1 MNIRIFKLSPFQL
14 VIFSLIGG
22 IVLGILVGKPAGK
35 LEIVGEAYIRL
46 LQMTVLPYI
55 MFSLVGG
62 LGRLNMDMAKRIGIA
77 GAGLIL
83 FLWTTTMIALLMVP
97 FAYPDWTS
105 ASFFSSSLITKP
117 ASFDPLTLYIP
128 ANPFKS
134 LANTVVPAVVVFS
147 IAMGIALIPVQNKD
161 GLILVLQN
169 VSDALMKMASFV
181 AKLAPIGIFALSAA
195 AAGTLDLE
203 ALTRLQVYLWVYAG
217 AWLVLTFFTLPMFVA
232 WATPFSYRDVIREAR
247 TPMVTA
253 FAAGTVLVVLPLIA
267 ERAKQLIGERSH
279 LGKSDEARTA
289 IDVLVPTAYSFP
301 SVGTLLGI
309 GFILFSGW
317 YVGSPLDVSQYPG
330 FVVTGAVSAFGTMAV
345 ALPFMLDYFHL
356 PSDLFQLYL
365 LGSVMTMRF
374 ATVLATMHALVISLL
389 GASVMLGW
397 LKKKALLQVL
407 AASVVAMGLLMWGL
421 GAVLTHVLP
430 YKYTGYESFVSM
442 TPMGKSGGERIVKLP
457 EKLSDNALSTPRLS
471 VIEQRGTLRV
481 GFPDDALPFAFLNKQ
496 GDMVG
501 FDIDLMRELARE
513 LGVGLELVKLEKSH
527 SRSALNEGRIDIYA
541 GGLILTSERAREW
554 TPSQPYLLEHIGLI
568 VPDYRRS
575 SFATLEKIRAEGQL
589 RIGVLKVLDEALYRP
604 IVREYFSSAEIVPLD
619 SPRDYLSGK
628 VKLDAMLYT
637 AESASAWTLIFPH
650 YVVVIPQGLEYK
662 APLSLMLP
670 TRQPELRFFIN
681 LWLEVEKTH
690 GLIHKLEK
698 YWIYGQTKQKEQ
710 KEQKGSK

>member
-1 MNIRIFKLSPFQL
+1 MNIRIFRLSPFQL

-22 IVLGILVGKPAGK
+22 IVFGVLVGKPAGK
-35 LEIVGEAYIRL
+35 LEILGDAYIRL

-55 MFSLVGG
+55 LFSLVGG
-62 LGRLNMDMAKRIGIA
+62 LGRLNMDMARRIGIA

-83 FLWTTTMIALLMVP
+83 FLWATTMLTLLVMP

-134 LANTVVPAVVVFS
+134 LANTIVPAVVVFS
-147 IAMGIALIPVQNKD
+147 IAMGIALIPVRNKD
-161 GLILVLQN
+161 GLILLLQN

-195 AAGTLDLE
+195 AAGTLDFQ

-232 WATPFSYRDVIREAR
+232 LATPFSYRDVIREAR

-253 FAAGTVLVVLPLIA
+253 LAAGTVLVVLPMIA
-267 ERAKQLIGERSH
+267 ERAKQLLGEHSN

-309 GFILFSGW
+309 GFIPFAGW
-317 YVGSPLDVSQYPG
+317 YVGSPLDASQYPG

-365 LGSVMTMRF
+365 LGSVITARF

-397 LKKKALLQVL
+397 LKKKGLLQVL
-407 AASVVAMGLLMWGL
+407 TASVLAMGLFMWGL
-421 GAVLTHVLP
+421 GTVLTRALP
-430 YKYTGYESFVSM
+430 YEYTGYESFVSM
-442 TPMGKSGGERIVKLP
+442 TPMGKPGNERIIKLP
-457 EKLSDNALSTPRLS
+457 EKLPDNVLSTPRLP

-481 GFPDDALPFAFLNKQ
+481 GFPDSALPFAFRNKQ

-501 FDIDLMRELARE
+501 FDIDLLRELASK
-513 LGVGLELVKLEKSH
+513 LDVSMELVKLEKS
-527 SRSALNEGRIDIYA
+527 RAGSALNEGRIDVYA
-541 GGLILTSERAREW
+541 GALILTTERAREW
-554 TPSQPYLLEHIGLI
+554 TFSQPYLYEHIGLI

-575 SFATLEKIRAEGQL
+575 TFSTLKKIRAEGQL
-589 RIGVLKVLDEALYRP
+589 RLGVLNVLDKTLYRP
-604 IVREYFSSAEIVPLD
+604 IVREYFGDAEIVPLD

-637 AESASAWTLIFPH
+637 AESASAWTLIYPNFS
-650 YVVVIPQGLEYK
+650 VVIPQGLDYRV
-662 APLSLMLP
+662 ALSLVLP
-670 TRQPELRFFIN
+670 DSQPELREFIN
-681 LWLEVEKTH
+681 LWLDVEKTH
-690 GLIHKLEK
+690 GLINKLET
-698 YWIYGQTKQKEQ
+698 YWIYGQTEQ
-710 KEQKGSK
+710 KEDK